1 MVAHM
6 VQVVYYAVTWAT
18 FKPKIKNKKIRPEK
32 KKLSQEME
40 LSSSIKLNKTF

>member
-32 KKLSQEME
+32 KNYLRKWNFLPQ
-40 LSSSIKLNKTF
+40 

>member
-18 FKPKIKNKKIRPEK
+18 FKPKIKIKKSAPKKKII
-32 KKLSQEME
+32 SGNGTFF
-40 LSSSIKLNKTF
+40 LNKT